1 MAAEMASEKIQK
13 AQGIWEG
20 VFDLEQA
27 CKTHG
32 WEEDDVIVGIDE
44 AGRGPAL
51 GAMVYGAAWCR
62 VGDHGEV
69 VKSGVADSKQLSEE
83 QRETSFRKLKESPGV
98 HSAVREITAEEISAQ
113 QLGRAPRSLNKI
125 SHAAQIE
132 LLNGVRKTV
141 TGGEG
146 EGKRQRRGRLVAL
159 FVDVVGPQNYHHET
173 LSRVFPEC
181 LVIVQSK
188 ADAKFPITSAAS
200 VVAKVTRDRGLREH
214 VFPEPLTNTPSKAYG
229 SGYPSDPATG
239 QWLRQNIHKVFLFPR
254 LARFDWD
261 PVKKAEVKSCV
272 AMRWTAETPE
282 SEAKRWQYF
291 QEMWSVS
298 AADF

>member
-1 MAAEMASEKIQK
+1 
-13 AQGIWEG
+13 
-20 VFDLEQA
+20 V
-27 CKTHG
+27 HG
-32 WEEDDVIVGIDE
+32 WEADDVIAGIDE

-62 VGDHGEV
+62 VGDHGQV
-69 VKSGVADSKQLSEE
+69 MASGVADSKQMSEE
-83 QRETSFRKLKESPGV
+83 QREASFCKLQESPGV
-98 HSAVREITAEEISAQ
+98 HSAVREISAEEISAQ

-132 LLNGVRKTV
+132 LLSGVRKTV

-159 FVDVVGPQNYHHET
+159 FVDVVGPQHYHYET
-173 LSRVFPEC
+173 LSRAFPEC

-214 VFPEPLTNTPSKAYG
+214 IFPEPLANPPSKAFG
-229 SGYPSDPATG
+229 SGYPSDPATSH
-239 QWLRQNIHKVFLFPR
+239 WLQHNIHKVFLFPR

-261 PVKKAEVKSCV
+261 PVKKAEAKSCV
-272 AMRWTAETPE
+272 AVRWTVDSPD
-282 SEAKRWQYF
+282 SGEAKRWQYF
-291 QEMWSVS
+291 QEMWSV
-298 AADF
+298 AATDF